1 MSITVTYLALH
12 LKLVSAVVPQA
23 HQPGPSLQEMEMMMV
38 IPSEEGLKEQILED
52 SKCAKNKDKKINE
65 DEIEC
70 IKKWLKDKKQL
81 GDNDQKN
88 GWSRKKILEWLK
100 KYLKET
106 DYYPRWELEIL
117 DGTDVGIWPARHHVP
132 GLMELYDCNP
142 KDGIISEQE
151 LDNLL
156 FGKTCGS

>member
-1 MSITVTYLALH
+1 
-12 LKLVSAVVPQA
+12 
-23 HQPGPSLQEMEMMMV
+23 MEMMMV

-52 SKCAKNKDKKINE
+52 SKCDKNKDKKINE

-70 IKKWLKDKKQL
+70 IKQWLKDKERL

-88 GWSRKKILEWLK
+88 GWSKKKILEWLK

-106 DYYPRWELEIL
+106 KYFPRWEEEIL
-117 DGTDVGIWPARHHVP
+117 DGAWGKK

-156 FGKTCGS
+156 SGKTCGS